1 MRADERYFGKM
12 IPRRKMVNRNGKLGV
27 ILPSDAWPTIPDG
40 CTQMFDVDSD
50 EVVKNTHLVD
60 NNLVS
65 AAEIDDLF
73 DVAASSMTRKRKGP
87 VKALARGSAL
97 EP

>member
-1 MRADERYFGKM
+1 
-12 IPRRKMVNRNGKLGV
+12 MVWRNGKQGV
-27 ILPSDAWPTIPDG
+27 ILPSNAWSFIPDG
-40 CTQMFDVDSD
+40 CTQLFDVDSD
-50 EVVKNTHLVD
+50 EVVKNTDLVD
-60 NNLVS
+60 NNVVS
-65 AAEIDDLF
+65 AAVIDELF